1 MKFENTSKVSLII
14 LVGISEHW
22 DALFSFSRPIF
33 VSICLKLANLKLKI
47 PFLLHLVLI
56 ARRLGCFMFLRM
68 AYMVGSLTFSIIG
81 SKSEYWQ
88 MLRFFVIL
96 PKNS

>member
-1 MKFENTSKVSLII
+1 MKFENTPEFSLII

-22 DALFSFSRPIF
+22 GALFSFSRLIF
-33 VSICLKLANLKLKI
+33 VSISLKLINLKLKT

-56 ARRLGCFMFLRM
+56 ARMLGCFMFLRI
-68 AYMVGSLTFSIIG
+68 AYKIGSLTFSIIG

-88 MLRFFVIL
+88 ILRFFAIL